1 MDVIWRV
8 LGVEPPDSSN
18 VISLIFAAGTLLLT
32 AAMVMRLRLAP
43 ALERYRPAFLA
54 LVLFGALSNR
64 TFLASTSSGVATA
77 MFNFWLTAWL
87 LVALGWP
94 GGSTAS
100 VAVLAFLA
108 SIIDF
113 T

>member
-43 ALERYRPAFLA
+43 ALERYRLAFLA
-54 LVLFGALSNR
+54 LFLFGALRNP
-64 TFLASTSSGVATA
+64 TFLALTSSGLETA
-77 MFNFWLTAWL
+77 MVNFLLTAWL
-87 LVALGWP
+87 VVALCWP
-94 GGSTAS
+94 GGSTPW
-100 VAVLAFLA
+100 
-108 SIIDF
+108 
-113 T
+113 